1 MKNIEMLTIVRGILN
16 TIQEENL
23 AVTFTNQMEDIHKM
37 ECYLNEAVQKENAKS
52 NGSGNLL
59 KAVKTVLKTTKDN
72 LKGVCHEDSEGRKYY
87 TNNYIIIRSNHD
99 LSIGKSEGEFNGERV
114 FYNNYLSEYT
124 AVKIPTLKEIKNM
137 KDECKA
143 KIKLE
148 GRKTRNDKYI
158 IKLADHYFRLDF
170 IITAIEATGSDT
182 IYVNS
187 KNKKHIDVVYFKSD
201 DGKTECGI
209 MPINRSGLDNEG
221 FENNTVRFAGTFLR
235 TR

>member
-23 AVTFTNQMEDIHKM
+23 AATFTNQMEDIHKM
-37 ECYLNEAVQKENAKS
+37 ECYLNEAVQKENAKA

-59 KAVKTVLKTTKDN
+59 RAVKAVLKKTKDS

-87 TNNYIIIRSNHD
+87 MNQFMIIRSKHD

-114 FYNNYLSEYT
+114 FYNNYSSEYT

-148 GRKTRNDKYI
+148 GKTIRDSKYI
-158 IKLADHYFRLDF
+158 IKLADYYFNPDF
-170 IITAIEATGSDT
+170 IINAIEATGSNT

-187 KNKKHIDVVYFKSD
+187 KDKRCISVAYFKSD
-201 DGKTECGI
+201 DGENECGV
-209 MPINRSGLDNEG
+209 MPINRNKCNNEG
-221 FENNTVRFAGTFLR
+221 FENNTVRFTGTFR
-235 TR
+235 